1 MTRQVYW
8 LVMNMVLVV
17 SFTIPLYL
25 HMQDIIPGIA
35 LPFSNLVNSAV
46 TQDIWLLTITSST
59 LLAAGV
65 SSFAIYMLIIEPILK
80 VREGVNNIQRWD
92 GYSVVSL
99 FYKGQHCSGEA
110 SGAGF
115 EKVKVY
121 FLTLIF

>member
-25 HMQDIIPGIA
+25 HMQNIIPGIA
-35 LPFSNLVNSAV
+35 LPFSNLENSAV
-46 TQDIWLLTITSST
+46 TKDIWLLTITSST

-80 VREGVNNIQRWD
+80 VREGVKNIQR
-92 GYSVVSL
+92 GL
-99 FYKGQHCSGEA
+99 GTGGE
-110 SGAGF
+110 GAEHYHDLLGRG
-115 EKVKVY
+115 KVFQY
-121 FLTLIF
+121 LSN